1 MIRDLLN
8 HINLNLSSDLSLKS
22 LSQMFSVNASYLS
35 SLFRREM
42 TMTLTDYVNGRRI
55 DTALKLLNTTDIQ
68 IQDIAYYVGIEDVN
82 YFTRIFK
89 KKIGVSPTEYK
100 KSIRPA

>member
-1 MIRDLLN
+1 
-8 HINLNLSSDLSLKS
+8 
-22 LSQMFSVNASYLS
+22 
-35 SLFRREM
+35 
-42 TMTLTDYVNGRRI
+42 MTLTDYVNGHRI

-100 KSIRPA
+100 KSIRPS

>member
-1 MIRDLLN
+1 
-8 HINLNLSSDLSLKS
+8 
-22 LSQMFSVNASYLS
+22 MFSVNASYLS

-42 TMTLTDYVNGRRI
+42 GMTLTDYVNGRRI